1 LPAALLQ
8 LIDRLEDVVKGA
20 KHVPF
25 SDAVRVDKQ
34 AIRDL
39 LEQMRTAMPAEI
51 KEARWIVQERRE
63 LLSEA
68 QREAERIAEQA
79 RDGQAELVS
88 GHELIREA
96 RRAADELIGRARM
109 RERELHSGA
118 DRYAEETLSTLEL
131 SLVKRVAALQ
141 RGRERL
147 GGSEERA
154 RSGDQRV

>member
-1 LPAALLQ
+1 LPAALRQ

-25 SDAVRVDKQ
+25 SDEVRVDKQ

-51 KEARWIVQERRE
+51 KEAQWIVQERRE

-96 RRAADELIGRARM
+96 KRAADELIERARM

-118 DRYAEETLSTLEL
+118 ERYAEETLSTLEL
-131 SLVKRVAALQ
+131 SLVKRVAAIQ

-147 GGSEERA
+147 GSSDERA
-154 RSGDQRV
+154 QVR